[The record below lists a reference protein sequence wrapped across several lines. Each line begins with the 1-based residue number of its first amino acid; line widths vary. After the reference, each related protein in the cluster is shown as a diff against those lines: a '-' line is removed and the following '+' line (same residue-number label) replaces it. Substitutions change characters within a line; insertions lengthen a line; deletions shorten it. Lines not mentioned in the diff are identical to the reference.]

1 MNSLFSSFYNLNKSL
16 RITDT
21 KKAHFIVARSTFICH
36 MVLNICHMVLNI
48 CKKIC
53 HMVLNICKKICHMVL
68 ILMII
73 IRKNRR
79 GEFAVILVGY
89 PCFITV
95 IKNSILNL
103 IFAKAN
109 R

>member
-1 MNSLFSSFYNLNKSL
+1 MKEFK
-16 RITDT
+16 RKI
-21 KKAHFIVARSTFICH
+21 KKVPW
-36 MVLNICHMVLNI
+36 V
-48 CKKIC
+48 
-53 HMVLNICKKICHMVL
+53 
-68 ILMII
+68 
-73 IRKNRR
+73 
-79 GEFAVILVGY
+79 FAVILVGY